1 MKRIIL
7 YGSVYGTSRR
17 YAEELSGRTGIP
29 AVSARERAD
38 LSDSTCVIHIGGLY
52 AGGVEGLKDT
62 LQKLPQNREYDFLLV
77 TVGLADPKDPKN
89 IDNIR
94 ASLEKQLPKELY
106 QRVKLFCLR
115 GGIDYK
121 KLNLKH
127 RTMMW
132 MMYQHLKNMPVDQ
145 RPKDAQ
151 AIIDTY
157 NSKVDFVDFDSLAPI
172 EEALEERG
180 TDE

>member
-38 LSDSTCVIHIGGLY
+38 LSDSKCVIHIGGLY

-77 TVGLADPKDPKN
+77 KM
-89 IDNIR
+89 
-94 ASLEKQLPKELY
+94 
-106 QRVKLFCLR
+106 KLFCLR

-132 MMYQHLKNMPVDQ
+132 MMYQHLKKLPENE
-145 RPKDAQ
+145 RPDDAQ

-172 EEALEERG
+172 EEAL
-180 TDE
+180 DEMKPAE

>member
-62 LQKLPQNREYDFLLV
+62 LQKLLQNREYDFLLV

-89 IDNIR
+89 IGNIR

-106 QRVKLFCLR
+106 QK
-115 GGIDYK
+115 
-121 KLNLKH
+121 
-127 RTMMW
+127 M
-132 MMYQHLKNMPVDQ
+132 
-145 RPKDAQ
+145 
-151 AIIDTY
+151 
-157 NSKVDFVDFDSLAPI
+157 
-172 EEALEERG
+172 
-180 TDE
+180 